1 MVKLSKDKCIELI
14 LEQINIGSPYKE
26 TFKVIQSKTKLV
38 ESTFASYW
46 KIANNQYQESQIKL
60 NKAKEDKTISEE
72 LKGVES
78 GVKIKI
84 QRVLELQKQIE
95 SLELE
100 LEKDIMVVHTF
111 SDGEIIVRERKLNA
125 LEKASLH
132 KTIKEI
138 RAEISKIE
146 GDYAPIKNDM
156 NLKGF
161 TPQKIIF
168 K

>member
-95 SLELE
+95 SLDLE
-100 LEKDIMVVHTF
+100 LKNDKMIVHTF
-111 SDGEIIVRERKLNA
+111 SDGSIVTGERKLNS

>member
-1 MVKLSKDKCIELI
+1 MNNPKTRQMWIYDLLK
-14 LEQINIGSPYKE
+14 INP
-26 TFKVIQSKTKLV
+26 T
-38 ESTFASYW
+38 STFTIVFGKYAETYGKSEKTFEKDW
-46 KIANNQYQESQIKL
+46 KIATSEFKAYQKKA
-60 NKAKEDKTISEE
+60 NKAKEDKSISEE

-84 QRVLELQKQIE
+84 QRVLELQIQVE

-100 LEKDIMVVHTF
+100 LENNKMIVHSF
-111 SDGEIIVRERKLNA
+111 SDGSIVTGTREMNS

-161 TPQKIIF
+161 SPKKIIF